1 MGLLLPLVMT
11 FFSPSFRSSY
21 TNKYS
26 SYEFQMVDGNLGMG
40 NRNKAKI
47 LFWSLHF
54 SVTVNLVPTF

>member
-21 TNKYS
+21 TNKDS

-40 NRNKAKI
+40 NRNNA
-47 LFWSLHF
+47 
-54 SVTVNLVPTF
+54 VTAAAGTQTMVIRLKF

>member
-40 NRNKAKI
+40 NRNNA
-47 LFWSLHF
+47 
-54 SVTVNLVPTF
+54 VTAAAGTQTMLIKLKF